1 MSCSPAVS
9 DGTSCKAVCACRI
22 SGACAT
28 AARTAKSFRA
38 LLLRQTPAITRA
50 ATHSSSCKKG
60 GFKTARHGSIAAV
73 LCSMYRA
80 IGGVCEAD
88 HEYGSLVLRSAAEE
102 NGVSMLRKGGHR
114 PRDARAFLSV
124 CGLTVTSQKAT
135 TKEHVTH
142 TKERTPVVHLTLA
155 YLTHSDRVTEVAR
168 GANAQPGRSPKT
180 NRDRRRRLR
189 KHRRSLRVAAIV
201 NDASF
206 LFCGRTGF
214 GGFEFSLFKR

>member
-1 MSCSPAVS
+1 M
-9 DGTSCKAVCACRI
+9 TSWRRMT
-22 SGACAT
+22 S
-28 AARTAKSFRA
+28 RS
-38 LLLRQTPAITRA
+38 
-50 ATHSSSCKKG
+50 
-60 GFKTARHGSIAAV
+60 RHGLGTAGPPRPLQADTPVTWVTKVINAV
-73 LCSMYRA
+73 GYRTSN
-80 IGGVCEAD
+80 GRFPKRENR
-88 HEYGSLVLRSAAEE
+88 SLVLRSAAEE

-135 TKEHVTH
+135 TKEHTTH

-168 GANAQPGRSPKT
+168 GANARPGRSPKT

-189 KHRRSLRVAAIV
+189 KHRRSSRVAAIV

-214 GGFEFSLFKR
+214 GGFEFSLFKRCMGA